1 MLRSVQAQHAFK
13 TDVGK
18 ARSQSGS
25 SVDSHKITI
34 FTEDGE
40 QVMLARQQSADQLI
54 SDEWLMAKRLATACR
69 LSVDWRGEWH
79 SSNEAAGS
87 RFHLAQVVNFR
98 RVLLGGFQ
106 THRLGPRKTFT
117 VSACGRYLLTIS
129 GHDVFVYKLN
139 DASRSLLAVVRLSA
153 DQDVLNVSMDTSSGR
168 MAVAALLD
176 NRTGVLW
183 DLSGEVLSGN
193 SRSNAGEPM
202 SLGML
207 TEVRGP
213 RVGDLAEP
221 VSGTMPVR
229 RPNYDSMPPIVTDD
243 LTTAQ
248 RQPMQRRPTPY
259 LRTASDA
266 RLHSHMFG
274 HNDDIFEEPEKQS
287 DDEEKAKGGIP
298 IQTQPAARYYSI
310 GSPDDLPR
318 SIAICPQRKCVAF
331 GCKHGIEL
339 HWVDALTGG
348 DLCRWFPLAAPSD
361 HLYFL
366 PQRMGID
373 SNKKLR
379 LISSAA
385 GPSAPSTSRSDS
397 VPSALNLARKRTHD
411 RGRRQSM
418 TRLFFGSLPFPS
430 SALPSTWTSASDS
443 ADDDRQGVL
452 RTVDC
457 DHYHAVPLSDGFHM
471 LYTDPTTGLLC
482 LGSDAP
488 LGGPTKLIRKAVFM
502 PPTVA
507 DDGWSGLMSTYN
519 AGQDLRWGVRIV
531 AAHRDGRLVLYNVPS
546 DVFTYLRYL
555 RSSPDIWDEGTGVMA
570 QSDLLMD
577 DYLTAHPNT
586 MTETRMPNA
595 TPSTLDAETLVKTV
609 QIDGVQIGHVGN
621 DIVDDIA
628 VETSHGGVRAWVFCR
643 SGNARLLD
651 IFVPPGHEVKEQ
663 FAHSDGEI
671 CGIPIRGVMENE
683 SNEDDWENPEVKQRA
698 CSTVFSTVPGKFN
711 FSFDGTVED
720 GRRGIKRSSSA
731 AFSNN

>member
-13 TDVGK
+13 TDVGQTK
-18 ARSQSGS
+18 PRSGS
-25 SVDSHKITI
+25 GADSHKITN

-40 QVMLARQQSADQLI
+40 HVMLARQQSADQLI
-54 SDEWLMAKRLATACR
+54 SNEWLMAKRLATACR

-79 SSNEAAGS
+79 SSSDPSDS
-87 RFHLAQVVNFR
+87 RFYLAQTVNFR
-98 RVLLGGFQ
+98 RVLPGGCQ
-106 THRLGPRKTFT
+106 THRVGPRRAFA
-117 VSACGRYLLTIS
+117 VSACGKYLLTIS
-129 GHDVFVYKLN
+129 GHDVFIYKLK
-139 DASRSLLAVVRLSA
+139 DTSSSLSAVVRLSA
-153 DQDVLNVSMDTSSGR
+153 EQNVLDVSMDTSSGR

-183 DLSGEVLSGN
+183 DLSEEDVSGKSPPNTGEL
-193 SRSNAGEPM
+193 M

-207 TEVRGP
+207 TEVRDP
-213 RVGDLAEP
+213 HVGDRAESI
-221 VSGTMPVR
+221 SGTMPVR
-229 RPNYDSMPPIVTDD
+229 RPNYDSMPPVVTVDSIA
-243 LTTAQ
+243 AQ
-248 RQPMQRRPTPY
+248 LQPMQRRPTPY
-259 LRTASDA
+259 LRPASDGQS
-266 RLHSHMFG
+266 HSSLFG
-274 HNDDIFEEPEKQS
+274 HDDAIFEEPEEQS
-287 DDEEKAKGGIP
+287 DDEETAKGGVP

-310 GSPDDLPR
+310 GTPEDLPR
-318 SIAICPQRKCVAF
+318 SIAICPQRKSVAF

-366 PQRMGID
+366 PQRTGID
-373 SNKKLR
+373 SSKKLR

-385 GPSAPSTSRSDS
+385 GPSVPPTSRSGS
-397 VPSALNLARKRTHD
+397 LPSASKIPKRTHD

-430 SALPSTWTSASDS
+430 SALPSTWTSAGES
-443 ADDDRQGVL
+443 ADDNRQGVL

-482 LGSDAP
+482 LGSDAT
-488 LGGPTKLIRKAVFM
+488 LGGPTKFIRKAVFM
-502 PPTVA
+502 PPTVV
-507 DDGWSGLMSTYN
+507 DDGRSGLMSTYN

-555 RSSPDIWDEGTGVMA
+555 RSSPDVWDEGTGVMA

-577 DYLTAHPNT
+577 DYLTTHPDT
-586 MTETRMPNA
+586 MARSRMING
-595 TPSTLDAETLVKTV
+595 TPSMLDAETLVKTV
-609 QIDGVQIGHVGN
+609 QIDGVQIGCMGKDV
-621 DIVDDIA
+621 VDDIA

-651 IFVPPGHEVKEQ
+651 IFVPPGHEVKEH
-663 FAHSDGEI
+663 FAHNDGAI
-671 CGIPIRGVMENE
+671 CGRPIRAALENE
-683 SNEDDWENPEVKQRA
+683 FGEEDWGKSQGRQRA
-698 CSTVFSTVPGKFN
+698 SSTDF
-711 FSFDGTVED
+711 
-720 GRRGIKRSSSA
+720 
-731 AFSNN
+731 